1 MQKKI
6 QIIGF
11 IAGCMAIV
19 IIAIQAGRHHAN
31 CRECKLS
38 FSKTETESVKFAEAW
53 K

>member
-11 IAGCMAIV
+11 IAGCIAIIAV
-19 IIAIQAGRHHAN
+19 AIQAGRHHGN
-31 CRECKLS
+31 CRECKLAI
-38 FSKTETESVKFAEAW
+38 SKTETERAKFAQAW